1 MRKWFVL
8 LLVTGLFS
16 VGLVSAGAAE
26 AEAEKPESAEPKPTG
41 TPQDDL
47 VVPAKILAP
56 AKTVDWEELM
66 KFVPKAPPGWVAQKP
81 TGHIQRLGP
90 FAVSQVKQAFVRGGQ
105 RIEFI
110 LEDLGTN
117 NPYVFR
123 EEPWAPYESKT
134 DEAVSKKIMLGNIP
148 AELTI
153 QEKARAALVFL
164 VFEKRIQLNV
174 SGSGMTDGELLIGLA
189 KQINFKELK
198 KALDEKS
205 K

>member
-8 LLVTGLFS
+8 WLVTGLFS
-16 VGLVSAGAAE
+16 VGLVSAAAAE
-26 AEAEKPESAEPKPTG
+26 AEAEKTETAEPKPAEG
-41 TPQDDL
+41 PGQDL
-47 VVPAKILAP
+47 VIPGKLLAP
-56 AKTVDWEELM
+56 AKTVDWEELL
-66 KFVPKAPPGWVAQKP
+66 KFVPKAPAGWVAQKP

-90 FAVSQVKQAFVRGGQ
+90 FAVSKVKQVFLRGGQ

-134 DEAVSKKIMLGNIP
+134 DEAVSKKTVLGKIP

-153 QEKARAALVFL
+153 MEKKRAALVFL

-174 SGSGMTDGELLIGLA
+174 SGSGMTDGEVLIELA
-189 KQINFKELK
+189 KKIDFQELK
-198 KALDEKS
+198 KTLDEKS